1 MIKSTTIIPTDLP
14 FGYSYSS
21 IIWIVPAIIL
31 IYKILTFGSRERH
44 LPPGPPTVPII
55 GNAHLIPSKGFYSKL
70 KEWSDQYGSVYSLK
84 VGQSTMVVLNDR
96 RAVYELLGQKGAWY
110 TDRPVDEQIIIST
123 QGENIA
129 LMHEGPKWRAERK
142 IAASYFAPKKLDSD
156 LKLVQEAEIARLM
169 HDLLEKPTKFRES
182 VKRTTASVASITIY
196 GHLAPDWGS
205 FWAYISKAI
214 EPGTYLPVD
223 QFPILKLIP
232 DRWNEPKQRCKQF
245 YVTMTDIWNEARDRV
260 ENRRKNGDKRDSL
273 LDKLLE
279 EDIKCDVPFSYT
291 DLNNFLGGLHMG
303 ASDTTATATL
313 TSILFLAK
321 HPEFQEKARVE
332 LDRLCGTERVPKW
345 TDFND
350 LPYVNCIVKEGLR
363 IRPVIPAGIPHRAKQ
378 DHWYDGMLIPAGST
392 IFIPAYALNH
402 SSDSSPDPSNYNP
415 DHFLPQANKLAP
427 ELAAASR
434 YSERDHYSYGAGR
447 RICVGFH
454 LAERT
459 QWRIIA
465 QILWAFRIEPGLG
478 PDGKA
483 IELDTSYA
491 AYEEGFLH
499 SPKDYNVR
507 FVPRSARHAEILRK
521 EFGDIGGFLRRW
533 E

>member
-1 MIKSTTIIPTDLP
+1 
-14 FGYSYSS
+14 
-21 IIWIVPAIIL
+21 
-31 IYKILTFGSRERH
+31 
-44 LPPGPPTVPII
+44 
-55 GNAHLIPSKGFYSKL
+55 
-70 KEWSDQYGSVYSLK
+70 
-84 VGQSTMVVLNDR
+84 
-96 RAVYELLGQKGAWY
+96 
-110 TDRPVDEQIIIST
+110 
-123 QGENIA
+123 
-129 LMHEGPKWRAERK
+129 
-142 IAASYFAPKKLDSD
+142 
-156 LKLVQEAEIARLM
+156 
-169 HDLLEKPTKFRES
+169 
-182 VKRTTASVASITIY
+182 
-196 GHLAPDWGS
+196 
-205 FWAYISKAI
+205 
-214 EPGTYLPVD
+214 
-223 QFPILKLIP
+223 
-232 DRWNEPKQRCKQF
+232 
-245 YVTMTDIWNEARDRV
+245 MTDIWNEARDRV
-260 ENRRKNGDKRDSL
+260 ETRRRNGDKRDSL

-321 HPEFQEKARVE
+321 HPEFQEKARAE

-345 TDFND
+345 TDFDN
-350 LPYVNCIVKEGLR
+350 LP
-363 IRPVIPAGIPHRAKQ
+363 IPAGIPHRAKQ

-402 SSDSSPDPSNYNP
+402 SSESSPDPSNYNP
-415 DHFLPQANKLAP
+415 DHFIPQANKLAP

-465 QILWAFRIEPGLG
+465 QILWAFKIEPGLG

-507 FVPRSARHAEILRK
+507 FVPRSERHAEILRQ
-521 EFGDIGGFLRRW
+521 EFEDIEGFLRRW